1 MTERLTTIK
10 SCTKCDHHLYT
21 TVMHG
26 DVEDLSP
33 WIICAKEKRA
43 FPLEGP
49 AYSADPDKAEIP
61 EWCPLE
67 KGGAED
73 EGEEKSEE
81 DKSPDAE
88 IDPLEPREIFLAFGY
103 GGCWQFYN
111 DGSIIWHMKEIDRSI
126 HFSKAN
132 INALLTGVDRLG
144 RDRWT
149 AGVGW

>member
-67 KGGAED
+67 KVN
-73 EGEEKSEE
+73 EE
-81 DKSPDAE
+81 DKSEEVTKE
-88 IDPLEPREIFLAFGY
+88 ISNLVMKMNLDIGELRETFACMSKHISALV
-103 GGCWQFYN
+103 
-111 DGSIIWHMKEIDRSI
+111 DELDEIDRCY
-126 HFSKAN
+126 
-132 INALLTGVDRLG
+132 DEEE
-144 RDRWT
+144 
-149 AGVGW
+149 